1 MRISQ
6 ARDFIP
12 ANYNRILLSSRHVL
26 CDISGD
32 GPERADADGVGDFHG
47 RRQARAVSE
56 KCMAMAATAH
66 VTRER
71 ERERKVFSSYTFLH
85 FQIPDSRSL
94 AHKIFCAITI
104 IFGMKIHYVAE
115 YGLRYEAGSRRAMI
129 DQTGLG

>member
-47 RRQARAVSE
+47 RRQARAVS
-56 KCMAMAATAH
+56 
-66 VTRER
+66 VREVHGNGSHGTCHKV
-71 ERERKVFSSYTFLH
+71 ERKVFSSYTFLH

>member
-71 ERERKVFSSYTFLH
+71 EEGLLLLHLPALSDPLFS
-85 FQIPDSRSL
+85 
-94 AHKIFCAITI
+94 
-104 IFGMKIHYVAE
+104 E
-115 YGLRYEAGSRRAMI
+115 
-129 DQTGLG
+129 LGA